1 MLERWLTELADAL
14 DVGDEIAD
22 MDEEALLDAARV
34 VAHAVER
41 RAAPLSTYLIGL
53 AMATTD
59 DGLEEL
65 CAKAVAAA
73 TAFESDAE

>member
-1 MLERWLTELADAL
+1 MLERWLAELADAL
-14 DVGDEIAD
+14 DVGDEIED
-22 MDEEALLDAARV
+22 LDEEALLDAARV
-34 VAHAVER
+34 IAHAVER

-59 DGLEEL
+59 DTLDEL

-73 TAFESDAE
+73 NAFDIEAE

>member
-14 DVGDEIAD
+14 DVGDEIED
-22 MDEEALLDAARV
+22 LDEEALLDAARV

-41 RAAPLSTYLIGL
+41 KAAPLTTYLIGL

-59 DGLEEL
+59 DTLDEL

-73 TAFESDAE
+73 NAFDAEAE